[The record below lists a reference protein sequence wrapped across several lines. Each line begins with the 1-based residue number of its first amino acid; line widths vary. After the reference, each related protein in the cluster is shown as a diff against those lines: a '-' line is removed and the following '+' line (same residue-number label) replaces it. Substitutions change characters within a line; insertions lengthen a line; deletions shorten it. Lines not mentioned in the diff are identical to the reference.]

1 MIQCYYTLCLNIM
14 NILCSNKKA
23 TFKYTLVKKLEA
35 GIALEGWEVK
45 SIKAGHGQISESYV
59 SVLDNEVY
67 LINAHLKVLP
77 NYSNSDNLN
86 PTRKRKLLLSK
97 REIQQIIDEIKMRGL
112 AIFPIKIYT
121 KKSLIKVEIAVGK
134 GKKIVDKRNDIKTK
148 EWNRKKQRLLKSNS
162 SS

>member
-1 MIQCYYTLCLNIM
+1 M

-23 TFKYTLVKKLEA
+23 TFRYTLIKKLEA
-35 GIALEGWEVK
+35 GLALEGWEVK
-45 SIKAGHGQISESYV
+45 SIKAGHAQISESYV
-59 SVLDNEVY
+59 SIIDEEVY

-97 REIQQIIDEIKMRGL
+97 REIQQVLNEVKINGL
-112 AIFPIKIYT
+112 AIIPIKIYS
-121 KKSLIKVEIAVGK
+121 KKSLVKIEIAVGK
-134 GKKIVDKRNDIKTK
+134 GKKTVDKRNDLKTK

>member
-1 MIQCYYTLCLNIM
+1 M

-23 TFKYTLVKKLEA
+23 TFRYTLIKKLEA
-35 GIALEGWEVK
+35 GLALEGWEVK
-45 SIKAGHGQISESYV
+45 SIKAGHAQISESYV
-59 SVLDNEVY
+59 SVIDEEVY

-97 REIQQIIDEIKMRGL
+97 REIQQVINEVKINGL
-112 AIFPIKIYT
+112 AIIPIKIYL
-121 KKSLIKVEIAVGK
+121 KKSLVKIEIAVGK
-134 GKKIVDKRNDIKTK
+134 GKKTVDKRNDLKTK

>member
-1 MIQCYYTLCLNIM
+1 M

-23 TFKYTLVKKLEA
+23 TFRYTLIKKLEA
-35 GIALEGWEVK
+35 GLALEGWEVK
-45 SIKAGHGQISESYV
+45 SIKAGHAQISESYV
-59 SVLDNEVY
+59 SIINEEVY

-97 REIQQIIDEIKMRGL
+97 REIQQVLNEVKINGL
-112 AIFPIKIYT
+112 AIIPIKIYS
-121 KKSLIKVEIAVGK
+121 KKSLVKIEIAVGK
-134 GKKIVDKRNDIKTK
+134 GKKTVDKRNDLKTK

>member
-1 MIQCYYTLCLNIM
+1 M
-14 NILCSNKKA
+14 NILCNNKKA
-23 TFKYTLVKKLEA
+23 TFRYTLIKKLEA
-35 GIALEGWEVK
+35 GLALEGWEVK
-45 SIKAGHGQISESYV
+45 SIKAGHAQISESYV
-59 SVLDNEVY
+59 SVIDEEVY

-97 REIQQIIDEIKMRGL
+97 REIQQVINEVKINGL
-112 AIFPIKIYT
+112 AIVPIKIYS
-121 KKSLIKVEIAVGK
+121 KKSLVKIEIAVGK
-134 GKKIVDKRNDIKTK
+134 GKKTVDKRNDLKTK

>member
-1 MIQCYYTLCLNIM
+1 M

-23 TFKYTLVKKLEA
+23 TFRYTLIKKLEA
-35 GIALEGWEVK
+35 GLALEGWEVK
-45 SIKAGHGQISESYV
+45 SIKAGHAQISESYV
-59 SVLDNEVY
+59 SVINEEVY

-77 NYSNSDNLN
+77 NYSNSNNLN

-97 REIQQIIDEIKMRGL
+97 REIQQVINEVKINGL
-112 AIFPIKIYT
+112 AIIPIKIYS
-121 KKSLIKVEIAVGK
+121 KKSLVKIEIAVGK
-134 GKKIVDKRNDIKTK
+134 GKKTVDKRNDLKTK